1 MLKRK
6 IKINN
11 KYGIHAR
18 PSSMISELASQYKS
32 SISIEYREKTADAS
46 SIMNL
51 ILLCVEP
58 KTEVELVIEG
68 EDEEKAMEA
77 MVYLLEVQFTKEEFD

>member
-18 PSSMISELASQYKS
+18 PSSMISELASQFKS
-32 SISIEYREKTADAS
+32 SILIEYREKTADAS

-58 KTEVELVIEG
+58 KTEVEIVIEG
-68 EDEEKAMEA
+68 EDEAKAMDA
-77 MVYLLEVQFTKEEFD
+77 MVHLLEVRFTQEEFE